1 MGGTQAVFDSTIKP
15 LVMRKGCPSCHSGS
29 VQPPNFTSFDTLDAK
44 YRTGPVTTN
53 ILLTEAG
60 DGALHN
66 GVTYFTTDEK
76 TMIKTWIQGN

>member
-29 VQPPNFTSFDTLDAK
+29 VQPPNFTSYATLDAK

-60 DGALHN
+60 DGAVHN
-66 GVTYFTTDEK
+66 GVTYFTADEK
-76 TMIKTWIQGN
+76 TTIKGWIMGN